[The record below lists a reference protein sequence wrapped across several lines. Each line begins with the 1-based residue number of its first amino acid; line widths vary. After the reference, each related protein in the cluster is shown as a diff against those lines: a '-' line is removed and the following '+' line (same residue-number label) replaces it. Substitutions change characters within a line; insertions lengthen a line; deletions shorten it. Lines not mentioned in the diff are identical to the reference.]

1 MTTPS
6 DNFSHPQ
13 QSCNDGSNWF
23 RPDLLAGRHALITG
37 GGTGLGL
44 AMARAF
50 LHLGAEVT
58 ICGRRAEV
66 LQTALSDLAA
76 TTDRTACSVTID
88 LRDADAPETL
98 LAACAANRP
107 VDILVN
113 NAAAN
118 FIARSET
125 LSPRAIDSI
134 LDISLRSALRLTM
147 AAGQDWITRGTH
159 GTVLSIVT
167 SYAWHGSPFVVPSA
181 VAKAGL
187 LAMTRSLASEW
198 GHHGIRLN
206 ALAPG
211 SIPTQGAWS
220 RLLPDP
226 SAARQHETNN
236 ALGRAGTPAEIAALA
251 SFMVSDAAAYM
262 TGDCITLDGGRWGHM
277 AGTFSFLHALDDA
290 QWSDLREKGK

>member
-1 MTTPS
+1 MS
-6 DNFSHPQ
+6 DMPDHH
-13 QSCNDGSNWF
+13 GAGWF
-23 RPDLLAGRHALITG
+23 RRDLLAGRHALITG

-58 ICGRRAEV
+58 ICGRRAAV
-66 LQTALSDLAA
+66 LQAACDDLAA
-76 TTDRTACSVTID
+76 TTGRTAHSVTVD
-88 LRDADAPETL
+88 LRDADAPEIL
-98 LAACAANRP
+98 LNACAARRP
-107 VDILVN
+107 MDILVN

-125 LSPRAIDSI
+125 LSPRAVDSI
-134 LDISLRSALRLTM
+134 LDISLRSALRLTL
-147 AAGQDWITRGTH
+147 ATGQDWITRGTR
-159 GTVLSIVT
+159 GAVLSVVT

-198 GHHGIRLN
+198 GRHGIRLN

-211 SIPTQGAWS
+211 SIPTKGAWS
-220 RLLPDP
+220 RLLPDAD
-226 SAARQHETNN
+226 AAQQHETNN
-236 ALGRAGTPAEIAALA
+236 ALGRAGTPEEIAALA
-251 SFMVSDAAAYM
+251 AFMVSDAAAYM

-277 AGTFSFLHALDDA
+277 AGTFSFLHGLDAA
-290 QWSDLREKGK
+290 QWEALRNKGG